1 LRSRPAALPL
11 KHKLLLPGWAGHLA
25 ADEFEIV
32 QEELFSDKVLAFR
45 WGFRPSA
52 KRRAEE
58 AIHQVAMHGASD
70 GRIHNL
76 KLVRGATSKPPV
88 SDVESPV
95 SDTTMETPAPEFEPE
110 PEPEREPEPARRPGG
125 PQEGPEIDIP
135 YQMPLFAGV

>member
-1 LRSRPAALPL
+1 MPAVAPL

-25 ADEFEIV
+25 PDEFEIV

-58 AIHQVAMHGASD
+58 AIHQVAMHGAPG
-70 GRIHNL
+70 GRAHNL
-76 KLVRGATSKPPV
+76 KPVRGATSGPPIP
-88 SDVESPV
+88 DVESPV
-95 SDTTMETPAPEFEPE
+95 SDTTMENPE
-110 PEPEREPEPARRPGG
+110 PEPTRRPGSSQKG
-125 PQEGPEIDIP
+125 AEVDSP